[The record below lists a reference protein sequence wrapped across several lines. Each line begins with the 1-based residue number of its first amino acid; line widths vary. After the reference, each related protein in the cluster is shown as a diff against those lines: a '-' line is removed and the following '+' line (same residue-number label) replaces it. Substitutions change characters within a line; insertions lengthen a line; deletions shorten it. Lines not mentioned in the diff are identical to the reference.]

1 MWSRSPAF
9 RGRGLPMSAGPGKF
23 STPSTFCMRIN
34 QITIRITQDVKRQCR
49 LGAVNPRPPPLTP
62 LTTHRSRTVLFSM
75 RRLRNRH
82 STGVDVEV
90 KSPVCPRCRVS
101 RLTCGH
107 SRWANAEQ
115 VTCIVSSLK
124 HNQQI
129 ATQQTH
135 LTRTEQLLYG
145 RRGKI
150 ENGEEI

>member
-62 LTTHRSRTVLFSM
+62 VTTHRSRTVLFSM

-82 STGVDVEV
+82 STADSFLSTSTSRVPCGVDCRESAVTV
-90 KSPVCPRCRVS
+90 PGRTLNKSHASSQVLSTTS
-101 RLTCGH
+101 R
-107 SRWANAEQ
+107 
-115 VTCIVSSLK
+115 SLHNK
-124 HNQQI
+124 HI
-129 ATQQTH
+129 
-135 LTRTEQLLYG
+135 
-145 RRGKI
+145 
-150 ENGEEI
+150 

>member
-62 LTTHRSRTVLFSM
+62 VTTHRSRTVLFSM
-75 RRLRNRH
+75 RRGGCETDTLLPTHCRRRRRRESRVHDH
-82 STGVDVEV
+82 S
-90 KSPVCPRCRVS
+90 PR
-101 RLTCGH
+101 
-107 SRWANAEQ
+107 ANAEQ